1 MKRFQITFTVEATL
15 DADALWPDGD
25 APENPTA
32 DDVRELI
39 ENEGG
44 ILRVIDDW
52 NLASPH
58 APHAGYEVDE
68 IAPRKPR

>member
-1 MKRFQITFTVEATL
+1 MRRFQITYTVDATL

-32 DDVRELI
+32 ADVRELI

-52 NLASPH
+52 NL
-58 APHAGYEVDE
+58 GGRGFDVDE
-68 IAPRKPR
+68 VAPRKPR